1 MRHFFIVFHQALPVH
16 KTHHNSPW
24 LFLIQRSLRHLL
36 SEILTAIPI
45 YHIFISFPLCM
56 NYISKWFFQDFDND
70 GWLDLFVIGDFGQSK
85 MFWNKKDGTFTEC
98 TVACGI
104 NGTQV
109 SVGTVGGGRRE
120 ESLDFNWKYY
130 LSANSVKF
138 SGLSEESFSSF
149 LVVFSQINLSTI

>member
-45 YHIFISFPLCM
+45 YHIFISFALCM

-109 SVGTVGGGRRE
+109 SVGTGRVE
-120 ESLDFNWKYY
+120 GKSPLTSIGSIICQQI
-130 LSANSVKF
+130 LSY
-138 SGLSEESFSSF
+138 
-149 LVVFSQINLSTI
+149 LVVYQKKVFLHF

>member
-85 MFWNKKDGTFTEC
+85 MFWNKKDGMFTEC

-109 SVGTVGGGRRE
+109 SVGTVGGGE
-120 ESLDFNWKYY
+120 GKSPLTSIGSIICQQI
-130 LSANSVKF
+130 LSN
-138 SGLSEESFSSF
+138 
-149 LVVFSQINLSTI
+149 LVVFSGF